1 MSSIL
6 FFSISLP
13 LLLAWWVVRAQ
24 RTRGET
30 ESVSKKIRIASLH
43 LLDFLVLVIIFFLV
57 QTAIFQNNPCP
68 PGPYQSGCGA
78 VVIVSVFILPLL
90 YLGAV
95 VTSLVACSISRS
107 LRDKRP
113 LNTIDT
119 LAMTFYFLPI
129 FIVALLVINPNLIS
143 DFQSWFD
150 CAFKDLCF

>member
-1 MSSIL
+1 MSSIV

-30 ESVSKKIRIASLH
+30 EFFSKKIKIAFLH

-57 QTAIFQNNPCP
+57 QIVIFQSNPCP

-78 VVIVSVFILPLL
+78 VAIVSVFILPLL

-95 VTSLVACSISRS
+95 VVSLVAYSISRS
-107 LRDKRP
+107 LRNKRP

-119 LAMTFYFLPI
+119 LRMTFYFLLV
-129 FIVALLVINPNLIS
+129 FIVALLVINPDLIS

-150 CAFKDLCF
+150 CAFKDF